1 MTNRFHV
8 AILTKFDQ
16 IFGQILAKLGQIL
29 VKIFKNQKSDV
40 FRVQRALIWNFEKF
54 GPLDQILMLAKVQ
67 NLVQWVKIFKISN
80 EAFLD
85 PEYVT
90 FWSFENFDPNLAK
103 FDQILTQN
111 LVKIDQNSHVRS
123 F

>member
-1 MTNRFHV
+1 
-8 AILTKFDQ
+8 
-16 IFGQILAKLGQIL
+16 
-29 VKIFKNQKSDV
+29 
-40 FRVQRALIWNFEKF
+40 
-54 GPLDQILMLAKVQ
+54 MLAKVQ

-111 LVKIDQNSHVRS
+111 LVKIDQNGHVRS
-123 F
+123 FYHKYSQNPKFHGKMLFG